1 MITKD
6 AIELLQ
12 EPRAIQLAHSSVSH
26 ALCSEADDTRGVMAL
41 PKDFQVHDLEN
52 YLVTRRRQ
60 RGTVQTPVAASFAAY
75 VSDHSEQGATVFIDP
90 TQMSATAVLNLGT
103 PIAPGHADNTATF
116 TPPQLS
122 AYRAMREVADGTTK
136 SQQRVAEWMED
147 WQDVITCLDADGQQI
162 ATGKAVAA
170 VRRITIEALRRQES
184 EVAQLRATN
193 STFEDVQAKS
203 TEPIP
208 ARLQLKCV
216 PLHGLPQR
224 TFALRLGIVTGDK
237 QPGLVLRIVRL
248 EDHLEGMAKDLE
260 ELVVRE
266 LLDVAAENITRPQ
279 MVGDAPHSTGVKTV
293 IGTYRR
299 G

>member
-12 EPRAIQLAHSSVSH
+12 EPRAIHQAYCSVTTAMNSS
-26 ALCSEADDTRGVMAL
+26 ADDTRGVMAL

-60 RGTVQTPVAASFAAY
+60 RGAVQTPVATSFAAY
-75 VSDHSEQGATVFIDP
+75 VSDHSEQGATVFIDANN
-90 TQMSATAVLNLGT
+90 MSATAVLNLGT
-103 PIAPGHADNTATF
+103 PDKPGHSDNTATF
-116 TPPQLS
+116 SPPQMA
-122 AYRAMREVADGTTK
+122 AYHAMRGVADGTTK
-136 SQQRVAEWMED
+136 TQQRIAEWMED
-147 WQDVITCLDADGQQI
+147 WQDIITCLDADGEQI
-162 ATGKAVAA
+162 PTGKAVAA
-170 VRRITIEALRRQES
+170 VRRITIESLRKQES
-184 EVAQLRATN
+184 EVAQLRATT
-193 STFEDVQAKS
+193 STFENVQAKS

-224 TFALRLGIVTGDK
+224 TFALRLGIVTGEK

-248 EDHLEGMAKDLE
+248 EDHLEGMAWDLE
-260 ELVVRE
+260 QLVKRE
-266 LLDVAAENITRPQ
+266 LLAA
-279 MVGDAPHSTGVKTV
+279 APESAGPKTV